1 MADADDQWKRLE
13 ERFRAESD
21 AFLPS
26 FRQDNDDLVL
36 RTPDDV
42 RKLAE
47 FADRWKVDPRPWAR
61 RMVLEYLELPFDRGG
76 HHAVVRRLFK
86 HFEGTGHLAVMGAFL
101 AAFDRSIRRKR
112 LPPGPR
118 GIVLTVVPETIP
130 AKAWLRYD
138 RRGVKRLR
146 FRNHGTGKL
155 YTAATRQYFRRRAWR
170 WFRGLGRTDGAAYLK
185 AAAEALLRYRD
196 ADLPSGESLLD
207 RRGLTHLL
215 FGKHPLLAIDPRH
228 IRVRPGH
235 SLTELTPRPFFPE
248 HWETPAGGELLERLT
263 AEGGAGI
270 VRRWTETLLSERHSE
285 RLARW
290 GTVEF
295 LRCFAHPDERT
306 QRFVLTVLERFPP
319 EWPADRWL
327 GLLHAVP
334 AGIAEDFCK
343 FARKRIPKGEVSWDQ
358 ALELACLPQAPVV
371 RLAKELLARQRQLS
385 AEQLRELPRLARLRC
400 LSEATDLTEWAL
412 DRLAAA
418 GTDDPDL
425 YCAFLDGMNYEVR
438 KAAAIW
444 WDRHPDVETPVWYL
458 RLLES
463 PYTDVRLHL
472 VQRLDT
478 QRQLVEDRPD
488 AVKTLWLTVLLDSA
502 RGSRQKPKVLA
513 QIADCL
519 RDHPERGADLL
530 PAVVV
535 AVRSVRSSESR
546 AGLAV
551 LVEACL
557 RDEKIAAWTAAHVPE
572 LAIDANPSAEGALS

>member
-1 MADADDQWKRLE
+1 MAEAVDQWQRLE

-21 AFLPS
+21 AFLPA
-26 FRQDNDDLVL
+26 FRQENDDLML
-36 RTPDDV
+36 RNEDDV

-61 RMVLEYLELPFDRGG
+61 RKVLEYLERPFDRGG

-101 AAFDRSIRRKR
+101 VAFDRSVRRKR

-118 GIVLTVVPETIP
+118 GIALTVVPETIP
-130 AKAWLRYD
+130 ARSWKTYERPGLY
-138 RRGVKRLR
+138 RLR
-146 FRNHGTGKL
+146 FRNHGKGQL
-155 YTAATRQYFRRRAWR
+155 YTSATRHYFRRRAWR
-170 WFRGLGRTDGAAYLK
+170 WFRELGRTDGAAYLK
-185 AAAEALLRYRD
+185 AAGEALVRYRD

-228 IRVRPGH
+228 IRVRPGRT
-235 SLTELTPRPFFPE
+235 LAELAPAPFFPA
-248 HWETPAGGELLERLT
+248 HWETPAGGDLLERLVV
-263 AEGGAGI
+263 EGGAGI
-270 VRRWTETLLSERHSE
+270 IRRWAETLLTERHPE

-290 GTVEF
+290 GTIEF

-306 QRFVLTVLERFPP
+306 QRFVLTVLDRHPP

-334 AGIAEDFCK
+334 AGIAAEFCRLV
-343 FARKRIPKGEVSWDQ
+343 RKRLPKGSVTWEQ

-371 RLAKELLARQRQLS
+371 RLAKDWLARLPPPS
-385 AEQLRELPRLARLRC
+385 PEQLRELPRLARLRC

-412 DRLAAA
+412 ERLAAA
-418 GTDDPDL
+418 GADDPDPF
-425 YCAFLDGMNYEVR
+425 CAFLDGMVPEVR

-444 WDRHPDVETPVWYL
+444 WDRHPDVETPLWYL

-463 PYTDVRLHL
+463 PYPDVRLHL
-472 VQRLDT
+472 VQRLDA
-478 QRQLVEDRPD
+478 RRELVEERPD
-488 AVKTLWLTVLLDSA
+488 AVTTLWLTVLLDSA

-513 QIADCL
+513 QLAECL

-535 AVRSVRSSESR
+535 AVRSVRPSESR

-557 RDEKIAAWTAAHVPE
+557 RDANVAAWTAAHVPE
-572 LAIDANPSAEGALS
+572 LAIEATPSTEGAVP